1 MKVRYA
7 VAKTEDRTVYVYR
20 AGRSQPDWRRG
31 NRAWAA
37 TEYHWVDEVGS
48 AVTWAKR
55 ETAERHAAWVGGYV
69 VEVLPEAA

>member
-7 VAKTEDRTVYVYR
+7 VAKTGTRTVYVYR

-31 NRAWAA
+31 NRAHAA
-37 TEYHWVDEVGS
+37 TQYQWVDEVGS
-48 AVTWAKR
+48 AVTWARR
-55 ETAERHAAWVGGYV
+55 ETAEHHAERVGGYV